1 MKDSESEDNMEIY
14 TILEVSFGDE
24 RTPACLMDRR
34 RNQENSLRD
43 IKFGCSGK
51 DLKTSGVQDELKPS
65 VGVNL
70 WQENS
75 GRRKCT

>member
-1 MKDSESEDNMEIY
+1 MKESESEDIMKIH
-14 TILEVSFGDE
+14 TILEVPFGDE
-24 RTPACLMDRR
+24 RTPACLMGRR

-51 DLKTSGVQDELKPS
+51 DLKTSGVQDQLKPS
-65 VGVNL
+65 AGVNL

-75 GRRKCT
+75 ERRKRT

>member
-1 MKDSESEDNMEIY
+1 MKDRQSEDNMKIH

-24 RTPACLMDRR
+24 RTPACLTGRR

-65 VGVNL
+65 AGVKL

-75 GRRKCT
+75 ERRKRA